1 MTELVHDQAAFRAFE
16 ERCFEHRLQF
26 VQRLARRRLCHRHRA
41 RRLVQRLV
49 IVERDKQLKL
59 LHAQPRH
66 QHLQR
71 VFHVSR
77 KSDRRLETIT
87 IPRSIPDTGLHG
99 ICRPVSMGALMTG
112 KTACFESTDK
122 FNVAT
127 I

>member
-1 MTELVHDQAAFRAFE
+1 MTELVHDQAAFRALE
-16 ERCFEHRLQF
+16 ERCLEHRLQF

-87 IPRSIPDTGLHG
+87 IPRSIPDTGLT
-99 ICRPVSMGALMTG
+99 MTSG
-112 KTACFESTDK
+112 TSPTVLNRGNRVMPTLARET
-122 FNVAT
+122 
-127 I
+127 